1 VAEVVPIQGS
11 PEQGKL
17 RHPLGILGLMLITL
31 GIYFFVWWYKVNKE
45 LAEMGKARGTEE
57 LGTSPGTS
65 LAAMIP
71 GAFIIVPPYVSFY
84 KGSNRLNAGARLA
97 GLPEGM
103 EAGLMVLLYL
113 LISPVAIYLFQS
125 NLNKVL
131 RAQAGGGAPSL
142 PGQAG
147 YAPPPP
153 PAPEMPG
160 SAPAPPP
167 PGQAAPPP
175 GEAPPPPGEAPPP
188 PGEAPGDAPSPPETP
203 GDAPAPPGE
212 ETPAPGEETP
222 GGAPPPPGQAPPPP
236 ETPRQ

>member
-1 VAEVVPIQGS
+1 MAEVVPIQGS

-147 YAPPPP
+147 YAPAP